1 MVPNGWGENSLADIV
16 KEKISYG
23 IVQAGPHIED
33 GIPYIKSSD
42 VKGIITPKTL
52 QCTSEE
58 IHYKYRRSAVHPG
71 DIVFSLRGNIGES
84 AIVPETLP
92 EANLTQGTARIS
104 VGHNHCNLFY
114 YYQLQSDSLLNRIN
128 ALSKGSTFKEI
139 SLEELRKVKVL
150 SPSYTEQKKIAQILF
165 TWDQAISATEKL
177 IESSQKQKK
186 ALMQQLLMGKK
197 RLFDENGVS
206 FSDTW
211 KTYKLGQL
219 FKERVEIG
227 RDDLPLLSITADEG
241 VVYQEETGRKNTSNE
256 DKSKYRRICVNDIG
270 YNTMRMWQGRSS
282 LSDKDGIVSPAYTI
296 IIPSEKIVPRFA
308 AYLFKLPKLV
318 HVFYRHSQ
326 GLVSDTWN
334 LKFSHF
340 KEISWSFPCVE
351 EQQKIAEVL
360 FSADLEIETL
370 QKKLD
375 YLKQEKKALMQ
386 QLLTGKKRVK
396 VAA

>member
-23 IVQAGPHIED
+23 IVQAGPHIEG

-42 VKGIITPKTL
+42 VKGIIIPKTL

-150 SPSYTEQKKIAQILF
+150 SPPYTEQNKIAQILS

-186 ALMQQLLMGKK
+186 ALMQQL
-197 RLFDENGVS
+197 FDV
-206 FSDTW
+206 
-211 KTYKLGQL
+211 
-219 FKERVEIG
+219 
-227 RDDLPLLSITADEG
+227 
-241 VVYQEETGRKNTSNE
+241 
-256 DKSKYRRICVNDIG
+256 C
-270 YNTMRMWQGRSS
+270 
-282 LSDKDGIVSPAYTI
+282 
-296 IIPSEKIVPRFA
+296 
-308 AYLFKLPKLV
+308 
-318 HVFYRHSQ
+318 
-326 GLVSDTWN
+326 
-334 LKFSHF
+334 
-340 KEISWSFPCVE
+340 
-351 EQQKIAEVL
+351 
-360 FSADLEIETL
+360 
-370 QKKLD
+370 
-375 YLKQEKKALMQ
+375 
-386 QLLTGKKRVK
+386 
-396 VAA
+396 